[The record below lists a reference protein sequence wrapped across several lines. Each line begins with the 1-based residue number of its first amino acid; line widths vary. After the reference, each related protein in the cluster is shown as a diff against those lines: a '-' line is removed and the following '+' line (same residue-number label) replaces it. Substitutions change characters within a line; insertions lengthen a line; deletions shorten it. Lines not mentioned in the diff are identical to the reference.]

1 MSIKH
6 LRGNNDSLND
16 QHKER
21 MNVMIRSITTLTH
34 NNFILNQLMDIA
46 NTVLDQDRQRLYN
59 RETLEEL
66 LNNFENDI
74 SVDDD
79 KIRLQ
84 NIQKLYSVMQ
94 LYFMRKAGINVY
106 KRDPDTDE
114 DEGLGLKKKEKVPLE
129 KDSPLKVNAD
139 KARVEKPGGDKKN

>member
-1 MSIKH
+1 
-6 LRGNNDSLND
+6 
-16 QHKER
+16 
-21 MNVMIRSITTLTH
+21 
-34 NNFILNQLMDIA
+34 MDIA
-46 NTVLDQDRQRLYN
+46 NNVLDQDRQRLYN

-114 DEGLGLKKKEKVPLE
+114 DEGLGLKKKEKIPLE